1 VEQAYLKRGGKML
14 RRLLVIAAAAAI
26 MVFCVDGCKKSPDE
40 DETGAGAK
48 APTIED
54 YRAEAEKE
62 ITRENM
68 AAELDRLEKEI
79 EQDIS
84 EGQ

>member
-1 VEQAYLKRGGKML
+1 ML
-14 RRLLVIAAAAAI
+14 RRALVIAVVAAI
-26 MVFCVDGCKKSPDE
+26 TGFCVGGCKKSADE
-40 DETGAGAK
+40 GQTGAGAK
-48 APTIED
+48 APAIED

-62 ITRENM
+62 ITKENM

>member
-14 RRLLVIAAAAAI
+14 RRLLVIAIAAAI
-26 MVFCVDGCKKSPDE
+26 TVFCVGGCKKGPDE
-40 DETGAGAK
+40 EQTGARAK

-62 ITRENM
+62 ITKENM

-79 EQDIS
+79 AQDIS
-84 EGQ
+84 EEQ

>member
-14 RRLLVIAAAAAI
+14 RRLLVITAAAAI
-26 MVFCVDGCKKSPDE
+26 TVFCLGGCKKSPDE
-40 DETGAGAK
+40 EQAGARP
-48 APTIED
+48 PTIED

-62 ITRENM
+62 ITRDNM

-84 EGQ
+84 DGQ